1 MIGENYMKELQVLI
15 AASKLSGAGSATEK
29 QKLLSGCKTETMEWF
44 LQIAANPFKTTKVSK
59 LNIIDA
65 STIKEDAFQNIKDK
79 ISYLLTVKAAKDED
93 RNYLEDNLSYLDAS
107 YDEKEML
114 VKILTKN
121 LNIGI
126 GTSIINKVFGKNFIP
141 DLELMAAQDDMTQID
156 TSKTN
161 YAEIKYDGVRVI
173 AVEEKDGV
181 TFYTRNFNI
190 LNSELMPSIEK
201 EAFDFIETMNLPIV
215 VKADGLCAGKGVIIA
230 QSKDEAKT
238 AVSDMLSGASF
249 GDAGTS
255 VVVEEYLD
263 GYELSVFAICDGENY
278 KVLPAAQDH
287 KRVGDGDT
295 GPNTGGMGAYAPTP
309 LVNDDIYKKIEER
322 VIKPTLKGMQNE
334 GAPFEGVLFIG
345 VMVVKGEPIILEY
358 NVRFG
363 DPECEILM
371 PLLATP
377 VSELFYKGATKQLDK
392 LDIKIKDEFG
402 VGVVIAS
409 ENYPYSSSKP
419 AEITVDEIENELSS
433 SSHISYAG
441 VEKIDG
447 KLMATGGRVLVCVGF
462 GKTIKEARDNAYK
475 LTTKVHFSGKKC
487 RSDIAYQA
495 LK

>member
-1 MIGENYMKELQVLI
+1 MNILILGSGGREFSIGLSIFKENAHNLFFMPGNG
-15 AASKLSGAGSATEK
+15 ATDKLGK
-29 QKLLSGCKTETMEWF
+29 
-44 LQIAANPFKTTKVSK
+44 
-59 LNIIDA
+59 NI
-65 STIKEDAFQNIKDK
+65 NIKDYNDLA
-79 ISYLLTVKAAKDED
+79 IWAKDNSIDLTIVGPE
-93 RNYLEDNLSYLDAS
+93 AP
-107 YDEKEML
+107 L
-114 VKILTKN
+114 V
-121 LNIGI
+121 
-126 GTSIINKVFGKNFIP
+126 
-141 DLELMAAQDDMTQID
+141 
-156 TSKTN
+156 
-161 YAEIKYDGVRVI
+161 DGVVDIFKKHNLTIFGPSAAAARLEGSKVYM
-173 AVEEKDGV
+173 K
-181 TFYTRNFNI
+181 NI
-190 LNSELMPSIEK
+190 LKKYNIPTAAFIETSNEK
-201 EAFDFIETMNLPIV
+201 EAHDFIETMNLPIV
-215 VKADGLCAGKGVIIA
+215 IKADGLCAGKGVIIA
-230 QSKDEAKT
+230 QSKDEAKI

-249 GDAGTS
+249 GDAGTN

-322 VIKPTLKGMQNE
+322 VIRPTLKGMQNE

-441 VEKIDG
+441 VEKVDG